1 MNYVTRGQ
9 KVMVADNDRAVLE
22 MLQIRLDVAGYHTL
36 AARTG
41 QAAIDMIRNVRPD
54 VMVLDLGLP
63 DIDAFEIL
71 AAIGGD
77 GRRPQFPVLVVG
89 KTLSADTIR
98 RAIQLGARDCM
109 AKPFSGADLLERVE
123 RLLRKPAAAPTAPAL
138 KVRYVSH

>member
-41 QAAIDMIRNVRPD
+41 QAAIDM
-54 VMVLDLGLP
+54 MVLDLGLP